1 MFNHCCKTIR
11 RCKNSFRQERHES
24 VSKCSMCI
32 YASQLGTPERVLE
45 QDLHK
50 HAVIS
55 ISDPG
60 ERKEDEGWQD

>member
-1 MFNHCCKTIR
+1 MFKRCCTTIS
-11 RCKNSFRQERHES
+11 RCSNSFRQERHES

-45 QDLHK
+45 QDLQIR
-50 HAVIS
+50 AMIS
-55 ISDPG
+55 IVDSG